1 MGQGY
6 RCPLFALLLILHLPA
21 AVWATGVPPAG
32 GEGPA
37 AGPVTETL
45 HVRNDMGIFDVPV
58 AQVERVETAATGVV
72 LTTIWGERLSG
83 VLDPDSQTWRQAVGE
98 AREVPVDPLQ
108 QPRRD
113 AGGALFAGP
122 DLLEFHNGDRLRV
135 RIVDGDYLIKSA
147 QGMQMLHRDQ
157 LRTLS
162 LAGGSETAEERAQV
176 MARFNTPGA
185 MARGEI
191 INGRIAA
198 RSVYGQSLSL
208 PAHGVKRVMFD
219 ALPADLTPAQSH
231 ALLEAPWRLA
241 GRTFHDRLPGGG
253 SGPELVVL
261 RGGRFLRGDLMGD
274 GDLDE
279 QPVSDISLEHPFAI
293 GLHEVTFADYDRFCT
308 AAARPCPGDS
318 GWGRGSRP
326 VVNVSWEDARAYT
339 AWLSEQ
345 TGKRYRLPTDAEW
358 EYAAR
363 GGTTTRYWW
372 GGEAGTA
379 RANCAGCDGLWDG
392 ERSAPVGEFPPNP
405 FGLYD
410 TAGNVWEW
418 VADCYHDTFA
428 KASAAGGALDK
439 PGCGKRVIRGGA
451 WSFPPQ
457 EMRSA
462 NRWRDFPSRQSD
474 DTGFRVLREL
484 DF

>member
-6 RCPLFALLLILHLPA
+6 RCPKLALLLFLHLPA
-21 AVWATGVPPAG
+21 AVWAIGIQPTG
-32 GEGPA
+32 GEDPG

-45 HVRNDMGIFDVPV
+45 HIHNDMGIFDVPV
-58 AQVERVETAATGVV
+58 AQVERVETAGTGIV

-83 VLDPDSQTWRQAVGE
+83 EPEPAVLTLRQAGGE
-98 AREVPVDPLQ
+98 ARAVPVALL
-108 QPRRD
+108 RRQHD
-113 AGGALFAGP
+113 AEGVALDGP
-122 DLLEFHNGDRLRV
+122 DLLEFRNGDRLRV
-135 RIVDGDYLIKSA
+135 RIVDGDYLIKTA
-147 QGMQMLHRDQ
+147 QSMQMLHRDQ

-162 LAGGSETAEERAQV
+162 LAGGSEAAEERAQV

-185 MARGEI
+185 MARGEL

-198 RSVYGQSLSL
+198 RSAYGQALSL
-208 PAHGVKRVMFD
+208 PVNTVKRVMFD
-219 ALPADLTPAQSH
+219 ALPADLAPAESL

-241 GRTFHDRLPGGG
+241 GRTFHDRLPGGD
-253 SGPELVVL
+253 SGPEMVVL

-308 AAARPCPGDS
+308 AAARPCPEDS
-318 GWGRGSRP
+318 GWGRGGRP
-326 VVNVSWEDARAYT
+326 VVNVTWEDARAYT

-372 GGEAGTA
+372 GSEAGTA

-418 VADCYHDTFA
+418 VADCYYDTFA
-428 KASAAGGALDK
+428 QAPADGGALDK

-451 WSFPPQ
+451 WSFPPV